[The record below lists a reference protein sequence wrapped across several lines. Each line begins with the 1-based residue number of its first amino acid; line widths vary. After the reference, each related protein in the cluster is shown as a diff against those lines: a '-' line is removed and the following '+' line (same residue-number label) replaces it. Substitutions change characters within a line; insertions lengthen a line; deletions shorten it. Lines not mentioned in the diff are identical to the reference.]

1 VAGALLKDACRKDR
15 SVRVEWDDL
24 RSICAALDVG
34 ASAQLLL
41 NALPGCASN
50 IVNDQ
55 RCLASV
61 VRARSTNA
69 LLVIAELLRAAA
81 SDEFDARPLAKAL
94 APHTARIAKQ
104 LSKGARLERVA
115 ASQVLRALARCPE
128 ANEALCDACLDAC
141 ADSLFTHPHADVL
154 HVHCADVLLA
164 VIDRKPLHAH
174 AAKRLERLLFRDNS
188 TEGGLLSRIRAT
200 LTGLERPKN
209 SRDAHLVVLG
219 EAVCAALREDE
230 ARPGAGLV
238 PDLLYARRNELDAW
252 LHFVEDLARL
262 TARKVAADFA
272 VPLASGSGWEEVN
285 AG

>member
-1 VAGALLKDACRKDR
+1 VD
-15 SVRVEWDDL
+15 
-24 RSICAALDVG
+24 
-34 ASAQLLL
+34 
-41 NALPGCASN
+41 
-50 IVNDQ
+50 DQ

-61 VRARSTNA
+61 LRAKSTKA
-69 LLVIAELLRAAA
+69 LLVVAELLRAAA
-81 SDEFDARPLAKAL
+81 SEEMDRPALAKAL

-104 LSKGARLERVA
+104 LSQGARLEKVA
-115 ASQVLRALARCPE
+115 AAQLLRGLARCPD
-128 ANEALCDACLDAC
+128 ANGALCDACLDAC

-154 HVHCADVLLA
+154 HVHSADVLLA

-209 SRDAHLVVLG
+209 SRDAHLVILG

-230 ARPGAGLV
+230 AKPGAGLV

-272 VPLASGSGWEEVN
+272 VPAAGSGGWDDVN

>member
-1 VAGALLKDACRKDR
+1 MISTQVVA
-15 SVRVEWDDL
+15 E
-24 RSICAALDVG
+24 I
-34 ASAQLLL
+34 
-41 NALPGCASN
+41 
-50 IVNDQ
+50 
-55 RCLASV
+55 
-61 VRARSTNA
+61 
-69 LLVIAELLRAAA
+69 LRAAA
-81 SDEFDARPLAKAL
+81 ADEFDAALRLNLAKAL
-94 APHTARIAKQ
+94 APHSTRIAKQ
-104 LSKGARLERVA
+104 LSQGARLERVA
-115 ASQVLRALARCPE
+115 ASQVLRALARCPD
-128 ANEALCDACLDAC
+128 ANGALCDACLDAC
-141 ADSLFTHPHADVL
+141 ADALFTHPHADVL
-154 HVHCADVLLA
+154 HVHSADVLLA

-188 TEGGLLSRIRAT
+188 TEGGLLSRIRST

-230 ARPGAGLV
+230 AKPGAGLV

-272 VPLASGSGWEEVN
+272 VPVVNGGGWDDVN

>member
-1 VAGALLKDACRKDR
+1 M
-15 SVRVEWDDL
+15 
-24 RSICAALDVG
+24 
-34 ASAQLLL
+34 
-41 NALPGCASN
+41 
-50 IVNDQ
+50 
-55 RCLASV
+55 
-61 VRARSTNA
+61 
-69 LLVIAELLRAAA
+69 
-81 SDEFDARPLAKAL
+81 
-94 APHTARIAKQ
+94 
-104 LSKGARLERVA
+104 
-115 ASQVLRALARCPE
+115 LRALARCPD
-128 ANEALCDACLDAC
+128 ANGALCDACLDAC

-209 SRDAHLVVLG
+209 SRDAHLVVAG

-230 ARPGAGLV
+230 AKPGAGLV

-272 VPLASGSGWEEVN
+272 VPLGAVVGLGRECGTSTCFFSRHGVGGHYWKASSRLRQADRFGPLLVPYSPLAANCARLQSSKRSSLLPVTQLAASFE
-285 AG
+285 